1 MPHDKQG
8 PYDGGPAYP
17 GTQQEVHLQPDETR
31 PYQIVQQP
39 MNGMSIRDVATLQI
53 LSALISARCA
63 LAYRSFNINDSFVI
77 PPGVTFKPEWII
89 EAMDAADTW
98 LEMRE
103 QV

>member
-1 MPHDKQG
+1 MPHDKPR

-53 LSALISARCA
+53 LQGLISARCGITHNKISPA
-63 LAYRSFNINDSFVI
+63 VSI
-77 PPGVTFKPEWII
+77 PSIQLIKHEWIV
-89 EAMDAADTW
+89 EAMDAADVW
-98 LEMRE
+98 LELRD
-103 QV
+103 QI

>member
-1 MPHDKQG
+1 MLLDNTRPF
-8 PYDGGPAYP
+8 DGGPAYP
-17 GTQQEVHLQPDETR
+17 GVNQEIHLPPDDNR
-31 PYQIVQQP
+31 PFQVVQQP

-53 LSALISARCA
+53 LSALIAARCSITHNKISPA
-63 LAYRSFNINDSFVI
+63 VSI
-77 PPGVTFKPEWII
+77 PSIQLIKHEWII

>member
-1 MPHDKQG
+1 MPHDKPR

-53 LSALISARCA
+53 LSAMISRCPIA
-63 LAYRSFNINDSFVI
+63 LPI
-77 PPGVTFKPEWII
+77 KHEWII
-89 EAMDAADTW
+89 EAMDAADVW

>member
-53 LSALISARCA
+53 LSALIAGRCQSTLDGGA
-63 LAYRSFNINDSFVI
+63 SLVVPIRA
-77 PPGVTFKPEWII
+77 EWIV
-89 EAMDAADTW
+89 EAMDAADIW